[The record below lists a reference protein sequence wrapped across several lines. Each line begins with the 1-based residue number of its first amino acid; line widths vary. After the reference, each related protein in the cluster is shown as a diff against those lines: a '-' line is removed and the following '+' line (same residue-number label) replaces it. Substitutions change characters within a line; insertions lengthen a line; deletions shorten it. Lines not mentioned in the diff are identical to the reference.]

1 MDKEG
6 QVTEQPTPRM
16 LTEKQVASSLG
27 VEPITVRMWRWRD
40 RKAAEA
46 GSGTAPKAP
55 PYVKLPN
62 GQVRYPYDAF
72 VGWLDAL
79 PRYHGVPQLPD
90 NRRARTL
97 EQTHLQPASVSE
109 ETCGASA

>member
-6 QVTEQPTPRM
+6 QVTEQSTPRM

-46 GSGTAPKAP
+46 GSKSPAKAP

-62 GQVRYPYDAF
+62 GSIRYPYDAF
-72 VGWLDAL
+72 VAWLDAL
-79 PRYHGVPQLPD
+79 PRFHGVPQLPD
-90 NRRARTL
+90 NRRARPVEAATTR
-97 EQTHLQPASVSE
+97 QASTNEVA
-109 ETCGASA
+109 CAASA